1 MELNNARTK
10 GFAQKKVKR
19 VTIFRL
25 VLHRI
30 VQDAG
35 GGLVSER
42 RVAHSRPLVRE
53 ESGLFDGRR
62 AG

>member
-1 MELNNARTK
+1 MELNEAQTK
-10 GFAQKKVKR
+10 GFAQKKMKR

-35 GGLVSER
+35 GGLVS
-42 RVAHSRPLVRE
+42 
-53 ESGLFDGRR
+53 
-62 AG
+62 